1 MSFDEYFSSASE
13 KRRRKPFK
21 YLWLYINKKKKN
33 LILNLDFFCVI
44 FAVFM
49 QNEIHKVNIIKI
61 TFK

>member
-21 YLWLYINKKKKN
+21 YLWLYINKKKKKSYFEFR
-33 LILNLDFFCVI
+33 FFCVI

-61 TFK
+61 TF